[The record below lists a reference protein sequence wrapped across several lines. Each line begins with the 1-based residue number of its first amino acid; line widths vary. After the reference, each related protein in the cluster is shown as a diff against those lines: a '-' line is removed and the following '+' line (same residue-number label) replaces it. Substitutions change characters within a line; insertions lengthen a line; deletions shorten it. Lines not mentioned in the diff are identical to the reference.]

1 MNENF
6 NNAWKKIELSE
17 TASERIKNA
26 IESGNKEIPVKK
38 HRPKFLLV
46 AAMIALS
53 ISVVA
58 VAAELS
64 KINMNVRGMEI
75 DGRNGDY
82 VIEFTSMDNNPVE
95 LGYWYPEAIPEEY
108 EVSFDD
114 GTFLGKRTVIF
125 KKNEN
130 DFFTFAF
137 FKTEYKK
144 SFDAKNVKSVEKCKV
159 GEAEGYIFTFPMEPD
174 YSEHRVPVNQEDL
187 YIKYS
192 LPETAI
198 VWTDAEKGIGF
209 ILDYVGEE
217 DYDIIAIAESVAE
230 IEAPEENSYYIY
242 YQAALRKLG
251 DYQPGY
257 LPEGYSETQTA
268 GMPASIGCSGDYY
281 GFVYRL
287 YENPEFY
294 DITLIYEFIP
304 YSEDWRAFYNSFD
317 INEDKTVF
325 IGETE
330 ARFINYDG
338 NRRIGL
344 IWEEKVWEDRSVML
358 TFTLTANGVSE
369 DELLKIAE
377 NMTCVSEADSK
388 KYFE

>member
-1 MNENF
+1 
-6 NNAWKKIELSE
+6 
-17 TASERIKNA
+17 
-26 IESGNKEIPVKK
+26 
-38 HRPKFLLV
+38 
-46 AAMIALS
+46 
-53 ISVVA
+53 
-58 VAAELS
+58 
-64 KINMNVRGMEI
+64 
-75 DGRNGDY
+75 
-82 VIEFTSMDNNPVE
+82 
-95 LGYWYPEAIPEEY
+95 
-108 EVSFDD
+108 
-114 GTFLGKRTVIF
+114 
-125 KKNEN
+125 
-130 DFFTFAF
+130 
-137 FKTEYKK
+137 
-144 SFDAKNVKSVEKCKV
+144 
-159 GEAEGYIFTFPMEPD
+159 
-174 YSEHRVPVNQEDL
+174 
-187 YIKYS
+187 
-192 LPETAI
+192 
-198 VWTDAEKGIGF
+198 
-209 ILDYVGEE
+209 
-217 DYDIIAIAESVAE
+217 
-230 IEAPEENSYYIY
+230 
-242 YQAALRKLG
+242 
-251 DYQPGY
+251 
-257 LPEGYSETQTA
+257 
-268 GMPASIGCSGDYY
+268 MPASIGCSGDYY